1 MLHVDDHW
9 QQMSKMLEFSEMIL
23 ETWLQLAL
31 QEYLIYFY
39 YYDVRLASSS
49 QNLSLLKSKII
60 LVPLTMKAI
69 MPEDTFTKLPQETWI
84 IAIKRMVWVTFLYIA
99 MIFTF
104 LSTMLSCIASLE
116 QPIKLWMLSSS
127 IMISGF
133 FFIMSFRKSGYG
145 RIKCYILCFMFF
157 QFGVLWILSIIGKNL
172 QELSFK
178 DFIIYYLD
186 DSSYVTLSAVIVV
199 VFAKAAKIITNLHG
213 NMRFMEGNPDY
224 MLLDDFEIISRVV
237 TSIGLKSNSKLPNI
251 YFCSLIIMTLLLV
264 CGITIQYL

>member
-1 MLHVDDHW
+1 M
-9 QQMSKMLEFSEMIL
+9 ML

-69 MPEDTFTKLPQETWI
+69 MPEDTFTKLLQETWI

-186 DSSYVTLSAVIVV
+186 DSSYVPLSAVIVV
-199 VFAKAAKIITNLHG
+199 VFVAQ
-213 NMRFMEGNPDY
+213 
-224 MLLDDFEIISRVV
+224 VV
-237 TSIGLKSNSKLPNI
+237 GVCLRSLGMTQRYVPFQSIKDIFSNQVRLFAGLVPEPLRRLMFHAVL
-251 YFCSLIIMTLLLV
+251 FC
-264 CGITIQYL
+264 